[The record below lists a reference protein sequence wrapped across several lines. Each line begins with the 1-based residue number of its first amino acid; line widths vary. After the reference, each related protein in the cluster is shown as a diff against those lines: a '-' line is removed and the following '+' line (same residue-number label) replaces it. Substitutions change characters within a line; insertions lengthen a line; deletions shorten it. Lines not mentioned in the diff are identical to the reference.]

1 MHVILLQIM
10 KNSTIHRTTVLGII
24 HKGQVALGADG
35 QVTFGNAVVMKANT
49 KKVRK
54 IADGKI
60 LAGFAGSTA
69 DSLTLLER
77 FEEKLSQYN
86 ALKRA
91 AVELA
96 RDWRMDRYLRRLETM
111 LIALNS
117 HEGVILTGNGD
128 VLEPDN
134 QVFAIGSGGMYAQA
148 AALALLRN
156 APHLS
161 ATEIVHQSL
170 SIAAEICIFT
180 NHNFEIITL

>member
-1 MHVILLQIM
+1 M
-10 KNSTIHRTTVLGII
+10 KSPIIRGTTVLGII
-24 HKGQVALGADG
+24 HNGEVALGADG
-35 QVTFGNAVVMKANT
+35 QVTFGNAVIMKANT

-54 IADGKI
+54 IAEGRI
-60 LAGFAGSTA
+60 LAGFAGATA

-86 ALKRA
+86 TLKRA

-96 RDWRMDRYLRRLETM
+96 RDWRTDRYLRRLETM
-111 LIALNS
+111 LVALNA

-134 QVFAIGSGGMYAQA
+134 HIFAIGSGGMYAQA

-161 ATEIVHQSL
+161 ATEIVRQSL

-180 NHNFEIITL
+180 NHNFEILTL